1 MDNKQSEKTV
11 KMDAAAHSIIKQYCK
26 DNGLKF
32 ARFIEKTCLRFIEE
46 ETQNNGNK
54 EV

>member
-1 MDNKQSEKTV
+1 MSNQPDKNV
-11 KMDAAAHSIIKQYCK
+11 KMRPEPHAVIKEYCK

-32 ARFIEKTCLRFIEE
+32 ARFIEMTCLRFIEE
-46 ETQNNGNK
+46 ETKKDGNK